1 MNTEPLTQAQ
11 IEDLEVGERFI
22 DLEGDLLEVIKT
34 KVVRDNRK
42 RTVESICRVVKV
54 NPNKEVDEFD
64 TRPAEVGSDWFSS
77 ECGYNACIV

>member
-11 IEDLEVGERFI
+11 IEDLEVGERFLDI
-22 DLEGDLLEVIKT
+22 EGDLLEVIKT

-54 NPNKEVDEFD
+54 NQNKKNDEFEFITPSAD
-64 TRPAEVGSDWFSS
+64 VGSDWFSS
-77 ECGYNACIV
+77 ECGKRLL